1 MTKEET
7 LELLDNLLKKM
18 ESEKPEELFKHLYE
32 NSESFRE
39 SMAEEYGYTID
50 DFRAEY
56 SDREKIVFNEE

>member
-18 ESEKPEELFKHLYE
+18 ESEKPEELFKYLYE
-32 NSESFRE
+32 NSESFRGA
-39 SMAEEYGYTID
+39 MAEEYGYTID

-56 SDREKIVFNEE
+56 SDIEKIVCNEE

>member
-56 SDREKIVFNEE
+56 SM

>member
-1 MTKEET
+1 
-7 LELLDNLLKKM
+7 M

-39 SMAEEYGYTID
+39 SMAEEYDYTID

-56 SDREKIVFNEE
+56 GDREKIVGNEE

>member
-7 LELLDNLLKKM
+7 LEVLDNHHKKM
-18 ESEKPEELFKHLYE
+18 ESEKPEELFKHRYE
-32 NSESFRE
+32 NSEYFRE

-56 SDREKIVFNEE
+56 SDREKIVCNEE

>member
-39 SMAEEYGYTID
+39 SMAEEYDYTID

-56 SDREKIVFNEE
+56 SDREKIVGNEE

>member
-1 MTKEET
+1 
-7 LELLDNLLKKM
+7 M

-56 SDREKIVFNEE
+56 SDREKNSM

>member
-39 SMAEEYGYTID
+39 SMAEEYDYTID

-56 SDREKIVFNEE
+56 SDREKNSM

>member
-18 ESEKPEELFKHLYE
+18 ESEKPEELFKYLYE

-50 DFRAEY
+50 DFRAKY
-56 SDREKIVFNEE
+56 SDKKIVCNEE

>member
-39 SMAEEYGYTID
+39 AMAEEYDYTID
-50 DFRAEY
+50 DFRAKY
-56 SDREKIVFNEE
+56 NDREKIVCNEE

>member
-1 MTKEET
+1 
-7 LELLDNLLKKM
+7 M

-56 SDREKIVFNEE
+56 SDREKIVCNGE